1 MAEVEVLGVRH
12 HGPGSARS
20 VAGALGDLHPDLVII
35 EGPPELDALIPLAAD
50 PDLVPPVAALVYVT
64 DEPRRAAFYPFARF
78 SPEWVALQWALGNGI
93 DVRFADLASAH
104 DLALRDAVQH
114 DHEDRHGA
122 GDPIGVL
129 AKVAGYD
136 DPERWWEDAIEHRE
150 TSSLQRFRL
159 LREALATVRDQHP
172 EIVDDRIERREAAM
186 RKIIRAE
193 IRTRER
199 IAVVCGAAHA
209 PVLHPDSFPA
219 AAADNSLLTKLP
231 KVKVR
236 ATWAPWT
243 AQRLSIASG
252 YGAGV
257 TAPGWYQHLFDYW
270 AEGRFEDVVPAWLTR
285 VARMLRDEGLDAAP
299 ASVVEAVRLAE
310 MLAAVRG
317 RPSVGLTE
325 VTHATQAVL
334 CSGSALP
341 LQLINNSLVVGEELG
356 QVPDSAPLVPLAQD
370 LAARQRRLRLKPSA
384 TQTTVLLDLRK
395 ESQLERSLLLHRL
408 RLLGIEWG
416 RPTDA
421 GGTTGTF
428 KEAWL
433 LQWLPEFAVD
443 LVEAGLYG
451 TSVLEAAENLLIER
465 SSQDADLETLGDLA
479 DRALTADLP
488 RGLAAVIAA
497 LGAQTAH
504 QHDALTLL
512 RSVEPLARTQRYSD
526 VRRADTSEVAGIL
539 HTVVTRAAVG
549 LRAASIGLDDD
560 AAERLRNAIDSANR
574 GVNLTHVGLEEWRPA
589 LRQVATDDRVHGL
602 ISGRVNRVLL
612 DAGQVDRDTIAL
624 RLSRR
629 LSPGAE
635 PLAGAAWL
643 DGFLDTDPLLLLH
656 DRDLLQLIDT
666 WIDTVDD
673 GIFDDLVPLLRR
685 TFARF
690 EPAARRRLGSRLRRL
705 DDHDQPSVGALA
717 ELDLD
722 RARPAIARVAEL
734 LGLGAS

>member
-1 MAEVEVLGVRH
+1 MTEIDVLGVRH

-20 VAGALGDLHPDLVII
+20 VAGALADIWPDLVII
-35 EGPPELDALIPLAAD
+35 EGPPELDQLIPLAAD
-50 PDLVPPVAALVYVT
+50 PELVPPVSALVYVT
-64 DEPRRAAFYPFARF
+64 DEPRGAAFYPFARF
-78 SPEWVALQWALGNGI
+78 SPEWVALRWALQNGV
-93 DVRFADLASAH
+93 DVRFADLPAAH
-104 DLALRDAVQH
+104 DLALH
-114 DHEDRHGA
+114 DQEDRRGS
-122 GDPIGVL
+122 GDPIGFL
-129 AKVAGYD
+129 AEVAGYD
-136 DPERWWEDAIEHRE
+136 DPERWWEDAIEHRN
-150 TSSLQRFRL
+150 TSSLERFRL
-159 LREALATVRDQHP
+159 LREAMTVVREEHP
-172 EIVDDRIERREAAM
+172 EIVHDRIERREAAM

-193 IRTRER
+193 LKVRAR

-209 PVLHPDSFPA
+209 PVLHPDSFPT
-219 AAADNSLLTKLP
+219 AAADNKLLTKLP
-231 KVKVR
+231 KVRVR

-257 TAPGWYQHLFDYW
+257 TAPGWYQHLFDCW
-270 AEGRFEDVVPAWLTR
+270 TQGRSDEVVPGWLTR
-285 VARMLRDEGLDAAP
+285 VARTLRDDGLDAAP

-325 VTHATQAVL
+325 VTHATQTVL
-334 CSGSALP
+334 CNGSALP

-356 QVPDSAPLVPLAQD
+356 QVPESAPLVPLAQD
-370 LAARQRRLRLKPSA
+370 LAALQRRLRLKPSA
-384 TQTTVLLDLRK
+384 AETTVLLDLRK

-408 RLLGIEWG
+408 RLLGIDWG

-428 KEAWL
+428 KEAWR
-433 LQWLPEFAVD
+433 LQWQPEFAVD

-451 TSVLEAAENLLIER
+451 TTVLEAAENLLIER
-465 SSQDADLETLGDLA
+465 SSQDADLETLSDLA
-479 DRALTADLP
+479 DQALTAELP
-488 RGLAAVIAA
+488 RGLAAVITA

-526 VRRADTSEVAGIL
+526 VRRADTSVVAGIL

-549 LRAASIGLDDD
+549 LRPASIGLDDD
-560 AAERLRNAIDSANR
+560 AAERLRDAVDSANR
-574 GVNLTHVGLEEWRPA
+574 GVNLTHVGLGEWRPA
-589 LRQVATDDRVHGL
+589 LQQVATDDRVHGL
-602 ISGRVNRVLL
+602 ISGRVNRILL
-612 DAGQVDRDTIAL
+612 DADQVDRQTIAL

-643 DGFLDTDPLLLLH
+643 DGFLDSDPVLLLH
-656 DRDLLQLIDT
+656 DRDLLRLIDT

-673 GIFDDLVPLLRR
+673 TIFDDLVPLLRR

-690 EPAARRRLGSRLRRL
+690 EPAARRRLGNRLQRL
-705 DDHDQPSVGALA
+705 DDHDQPTAGTPV
-717 ELDLD
+717 EFDLD

-734 LGLGAS
+734 LGLEAS